1 VGGKDGMVGGATLGA
16 LGGEIAGSI
25 AGTRHGADKNARLG
39 RLKSHY
45 VVQKSADPFEVFS
58 KDIAFTPK
66 QAAKMLRDHA
76 NRPNARAKDIGGGA
90 AKGGLIGG
98 VTGGALSGAHG
109 RDEFLIG
116 SALGAGLG
124 AATGAAVGAGNKGR
138 QLKAANRLDSVSKVK
153 KAERPEE
160 AKKGQHPP
168 EVHAYIAEKKKDLS
182 KSHDAFLVDIEKFDG
197 FGAAKNVIPGIRQ
210 AGSLAAGAVKT
221 NPMAAGVAGGAV
233 GGGLMGKKKVR
244 DAIGGAAGVG
254 AGIGAAKGLGA
265 FKAFKAI

>member
-1 VGGKDGMVGGATLGA
+1 
-16 LGGEIAGSI
+16 
-25 AGTRHGADKNARLG
+25 
-39 RLKSHY
+39 
-45 VVQKSADPFEVFS
+45 VQKSAF
-58 KDIAFTPK
+58 
-66 QAAKMLRDHA
+66 L
-76 NRPNARAKDIGGGA
+76 
-90 AKGGLIGG
+90 
-98 VTGGALSGAHG
+98 
-109 RDEFLIG
+109 DEG
-116 SALGAGLG
+116 
-124 AATGAAVGAGNKGR
+124 
-138 QLKAANRLDSVSKVK
+138 VSKAVK

-254 AGIGAAKGLGA
+254 AGIGAAKGVKA
-265 FKAFKAI
+265 FRAFKAI